1 MSNDPISN
9 YITLTND
16 NVWIRF
22 LSVNS
27 FTINSWINLKHWI
40 FKTIIKYYVK
50 NSSFIFIIY
59 IYYIFNIYYIGYE

>member
-27 FTINSWINLKHWI
+27 FTINSWIDLKHWI
-40 FKTIIKYYVK
+40 FKIIIKYYVK
-50 NSSFIFIIY
+50 NSLFIFIIY
-59 IYYIFNIYYIGYE
+59 IYYIFNIYYIG